1 MEKPNKD
8 QEFLIQDSTEEFE
21 VTDLETPEEYTP
33 ESEDFDDSEPEP
45 DTLIKPHSEDDD
57 EDDDEEDDEDDE
69 KEDDDS
75 EETEDEVSLQ
85 YYIDEEPE
93 QKPRGKKDSGGAK
106 ILSFEDFVAGM
117 DSN

>member
-45 DTLIKPHSEDDD
+45 DTLIEPHSEDD
-57 EDDDEEDDEDDE
+57 EDHDEDDEDDQDK
-69 KEDDDS
+69 KEDDES
-75 EETEDEVSLQ
+75 EDEVSLQ
-85 YYIDEEPE
+85 YYIDDEPE
-93 QKPRGKKDSGGAK
+93 QKHHDKKDSGGAK

>member
-21 VTDLETPEEYTP
+21 VTDSETPEEYTP

-45 DTLIKPHSEDDD
+45 DTLIKPHSEDD

-93 QKPRGKKDSGGAK
+93 QKPQGKKDSGGAK